1 MPLHTSIVCKDP
13 VLCRAWVRE
22 SVGDPGRPS
31 RGTHTIEQDR
41 VLERC
46 SQAR

>member
-1 MPLHTSIVCKDP
+1 MVCKDP

-22 SVGDPGRPS
+22 SVGDAGWLN
-31 RGTHTIEQDR
+31 RGSHRIEQDR
-41 VLERC
+41 ALERC